1 MRKRIT
7 FSEELKSELSKFPI
21 EDCMIKGE
29 LLGLVKGKGNVLIK
43 NNKKY
48 LRIYFYNLFSTKRF
62 YTIVNHI
69 WKKHF
74 LISTERHLRLPDNKT
89 YTMDID
95 LSKTDILGYLQI
107 GIFDTSIKSWMESEN
122 CVKGFSRGLF
132 ISSGSIS
139 DPARSYHL
147 EIINTNSQDA
157 EFAQK
162 LLPPYFKSINR
173 RNKTILYIKNSDHII
188 DFLTMLG
195 AKRSL
200 DKILKIKKI
209 KAIKSLSE
217 RKTNMDS
224 ANTDRISEASSRYIN
239 CIMHLKKTGKYET
252 LPENIKEVA
261 RVRLTNPGMN
271 MEEIGAYL
279 GVSKS
284 TVFRRL
290 QYIERVSDE
299 S

>member
-7 FSEELKSELSKFPI
+7 FSEELKSELSKLPI
-21 EDCMIKGE
+21 EKSTIRGE

-74 LISTERHLRLPDNKT
+74 SISTERHLRLPDNKT
-89 YTMDID
+89 YTIDID
-95 LSKTDILGYLQI
+95 LSETDILGYLQI
-107 GIFDTSIKSWMESEN
+107 GIFDTSVKKWMKSEN
-122 CVKGFSRGLF
+122 SVRGFSRGLF

-139 DPARSYHL
+139 DPAHSYHL
-147 EIINTNSQDA
+147 EIINSNIQDA

-162 LLPPYFKSINR
+162 LLPEYFKVITR

-188 DFLTMLG
+188 DFLNILG
-195 AKRSL
+195 VKRSL
-200 DKILKIKKI
+200 ERILEIKKI

-224 ANTDRISEASSRYIN
+224 ANTDRISEASSKYIN
-239 CIMHLKKTGKYET
+239 CIMHLKRVGKYNS
-252 LPENIKEVA
+252 LPESVKQVA
-261 RVRLTNPGMN
+261 QIRLENPGMN
-271 MEEIGAYL
+271 MEEIGEYL

-284 TVFRRL
+284 TVFRKL
-290 QYIERVSDE
+290 KYIERAADE